1 MEKEK
6 VVDLEEEATV
16 EHIQQEIMNGKTA
29 TSTQGTPTIHTPVEA
44 EETMEA
50 EVEETKEP
58 DVEVTITTDA
68 DAAMINTITEVT
80 TITKQT
86 MMVTTTK
93 TRAITARTVIRIRDL
108 AITETTN
115 HITTRVLREL
125 DGITMQISPIM
136 DHDNQMPLSRI

>member
-6 VVDLEEEATV
+6 VVDLEEESTV
-16 EHIQQEIMNGKTA
+16 EHIRMAITNGKIA
-29 TSTQGTPTIHTPVEA
+29 TSTQGTLTIHTPVEA
-44 EETMEA
+44 EEMEA

-58 DVEVTITTDA
+58 DAEVTTEDA
-68 DAAMINTITEVT
+68 DAAMTNTITEVT

-93 TRAITARTVIRIRDL
+93 TRAITAQTVIRISDP
-108 AITETTN
+108 ATTMETTN

-125 DGITMQISPIM
+125 DGITMQINPIGI
-136 DHDNQMPLSRI
+136 DNQMPLSRI